1 MSFFEKQKLQDIGLE
16 RGYPNICSDTISL
29 HPSRNAALVKLYR
42 FLERHYTGTDPTIP
56 VKEFSFRSHIHIPP
70 YDNNDTGYF
79 RFYDAGSDKTII
91 VVPQRRGSYGYN
103 FARLTA
109 SYLASN
115 GFNVYEIVTPFH
127 ERRLP
132 DGVTSVVNLPADI
145 ETLKLTSKQAI
156 EEILA
161 LIDFIGKDSIGI
173 VGISQ
178 GAAYATI
185 VSGLEKKIKRSVY
198 IHGFGDVADLL
209 LNTNERFARHFRE
222 QNKALTIQED
232 ALNSLK
238 QDLRDIEPL
247 TYAKG
252 ISTYDAIMINAK
264 NDDSLPEA
272 NVIALWEAL
281 GRPRLYYLSGGHLSI
296 ALHIKKILRMTLQ
309 HLKRNLK

>member
-1 MSFFEKQKLQDIGLE
+1 M
-16 RGYPNICSDTISL
+16 
-29 HPSRNAALVKLYR
+29 
-42 FLERHYTGTDPTIP
+42 
-56 VKEFSFRSHIHIPP
+56 HIPP
-70 YDNNDTGYF
+70 YYNNDTGYF
-79 RFYDAGSDKTII
+79 RFYDVGGNKNIV

-103 FARLTA
+103 FARLMA

-132 DGVTSVVNLPADI
+132 NGVISVVHLPVDS

-161 LIDFIGKDSIGI
+161 LINFIGEDSIGI

-185 VSGLEKKIKRSVY
+185 VSGLESRVKSSVY
-198 IHGFGDVADLL
+198 IHGFGNVADLI
-209 LNTNERFARHFRE
+209 LNADEKFAQHFRE
-222 QNKALTIQED
+222 QNKALTTQDD
-232 ALNSLK
+232 AL
-238 QDLRDIEPL
+238 DLLRQQLSEIEPL

-252 ISTYDAIMINAK
+252 FSTYDAIMINAK
-264 NDDSLPEA
+264 SDDSIPEA

-281 GRPRLYYLSGGHLSI
+281 GRPRIHILSGGHFSL
-296 ALHIKKILRMTLQ
+296 ALHAKKMLRMALRHFQRTL
-309 HLKRNLK
+309 K